1 MIQLQNIH
9 CTFNA
14 GTPLEV
20 RALKNISIDIH
31 QGEYVMVVGSNGS
44 GKSTLLNLLSGTAT
58 PNSGKILLKS
68 KDITGLPDYKRS
80 PMIARVFQDPLQG
93 SSGELTILENFRL
106 AALRTG
112 RRNLTFGTNA
122 AFRKI
127 VQQEIS
133 RLNLGL
139 ENNPERLM
147 GSLSG
152 GQRQALTLLMA
163 VMSPCEL
170 LLMDEPASALD
181 PKTARMLMQI
191 ADDLIRQHQIT
202 TIHITHQMKDAAE
215 YGNRLLMMEDGQIIK
230 DFSGELKNKI
240 TTKELFE
247 WFV

>member
-58 PNSGKILLKS
+58 PNSGKILLNS

-122 AFRKI
+122 AFRKT

-181 PKTARMLMQI
+181 PKTARMLMHI